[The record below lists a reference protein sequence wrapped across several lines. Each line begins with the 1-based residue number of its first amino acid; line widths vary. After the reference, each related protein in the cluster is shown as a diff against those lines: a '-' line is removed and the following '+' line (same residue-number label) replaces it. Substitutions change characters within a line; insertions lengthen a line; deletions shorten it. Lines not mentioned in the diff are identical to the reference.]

1 MKKIKFRASAKSNPQ
16 VASYLKAVN
25 KGAKNQHVVPK
36 DGQWAVKSANS
47 AKATKVFDTQR
58 RLLFTQELLQKTKKQ
73 DCLFM
78 VRMEELKIEYLIP
91 ALEQSLPN

>member
-47 AKATKVFDTQR
+47 AKATKVFDTQKEAVVHAR
-58 RLLFTQELLQKTKKQ
+58 TIAKNQKTGLFVHGQ
-73 DCLFM
+73 DG
-78 VRMEELKIEYLIP
+78 RIKDRISY
-91 ALEQSLPN
+91 SSS